1 MDRRRVLTTLGA
13 LALAGCGARDGG
25 TALTSEAPL
34 AVRPAP
40 SPTPLALPPVR
51 LPQDEGPH
59 DVLAEWGYYTGHL
72 YAPGGAAGGEA
83 EEFGFELV
91 FFRGV
96 RGDRPPGYAAHF
108 AVTDLPRQRF
118 RYDQR
123 VDVALNERGALAAGP
138 LSTPTGADASEARPV
153 GTVALPVPGGGFDLA
168 LGGWRIRG
176 REGQERLQARM
187 PGYALDVRLEALRPP
202 ALHQGDPPLFP
213 GLISFGPAGY
223 SYYYSRTRM
232 ALSGTLEVDG
242 EPRQVQGEAWMDHQW
257 GDFLVLGGGGWDWFA
272 GNLRDGRDVTVS
284 IVRDPAGTV
293 VLSYGTLVEPGGET
307 RHLPPSAFA
316 LESTGQW
323 TSPHTGIRY
332 PSGWRLRVPG
342 EGLDLRW
349 TPLLLDQELDTRP
362 STGVIYWEGA
372 VRLEDTASGADLGR
386 GYVELTGY
394 TAPR

>member
-1 MDRRRVLTTLGA
+1 
-13 LALAGCGARDGG
+13 
-25 TALTSEAPL
+25 
-34 AVRPAP
+34 
-40 SPTPLALPPVR
+40 
-51 LPQDEGPH
+51 
-59 DVLAEWGYYTGHL
+59 WWYYTGHL
-72 YAPGGAAGGEA
+72 YSPATSGDEPGGGDIGRRTSDVGQGRGSGGGV
-83 EEFGFELV
+83 EEYGFELV

-123 VDVALNERGALAAGP
+123 ADVALNERGALAASP
-138 LSTPTGADASEARPV
+138 PATPSAIHSNVPAGATADESRPA
-153 GTVALPVPGGGFDLA
+153 GTVALPVAGGGFDLA
-168 LGGWRIRG
+168 LGGWRIMG
-176 REGQERLQARM
+176 REGQEEVRARM
-187 PGYALDVRLEALRPP
+187 PGYALDVRLDALRPP

-242 EPRQVQGEAWMDHQW
+242 EARQVQGEAWMDHQW

-272 GNLRDGRDVTVS
+272 GTLRDGRDVTVS

-307 RHLPPSAFA
+307 RHLPPSAFV
-316 LESTGQW
+316 LEPSGQW

-332 PSGWRLRVPG
+332 PSGWRLRVP
-342 EGLDLRW
+342 EAELDLRW

-372 VRLEDTASGADLGR
+372 VRLEDAASGADVGR

-394 TAPR
+394 SAPR